1 MCIIRKV
8 SLTTALLFLYGDVV
22 KHLRQTFR
30 MKKTLSIFIFILPFL
45 LSSQNIKTIDWITNN
60 SIEIEDSN
68 PDSELKIFKENTPT
82 KFVNAKIYGFGE
94 ASHNTKEF
102 FDLKAKFFKY
112 LVKTQ
117 GLRSF
122 IMEES
127 YQAESG
133 INEWISGGKG
143 DITTIAKNFNTGFW
157 YTKEI
162 VNLLQWMRNYNL
174 DKQKEKQIRF
184 YGMDIQIGK
193 NISQEI
199 REFVNIHKINIDQKL
214 LMIAD
219 SCSNK
224 KIDYSKSEI
233 WWQVQLPELN
243 KLKKQILNSQIKDE
257 DYKPVIR
264 SLDYLINYTQYASKV
279 KTKYPE
285 STEFRDLKMFE
296 NVKWIVENE
305 SKNGKAFIW
314 AHNDHI
320 NKREMYYT
328 GSNIINLGR
337 HLKDYYKEDYYSVG
351 FDFGIGKINGFV
363 IDNKKGNHWKNYHI
377 EKPFKKTYANTLM
390 LINKDVYFV
399 DLQQAIE
406 SDSSNFFSKK
416 NKHLLIGGGGYQPKP
431 LHKIMISKIYTETYD
446 GLIFVK
452 EITIPDY
459 KLEK

>member
-1 MCIIRKV
+1 MKNKYLTV
-8 SLTTALLFLYGDVV
+8 VMLFSLFIVNGQNNKTV
-22 KHLRQTFR
+22 K
-30 MKKTLSIFIFILPFL
+30 
-45 LSSQNIKTIDWITNN
+45 WINEN
-60 SIEIEDSN
+60 AIEIEDAS
-68 PDSELKIFKENTPT
+68 PDSELTIFASNTAT
-82 KFVNAKIYGFGE
+82 KFVNAKVYGFGE

-102 FDLKAKFFKY
+102 FDIKAKFFKY
-112 LVKTQ
+112 LVKNQ
-117 GLRSF
+117 GVRSF

-143 DITTIAKNFNTGFW
+143 DITTIAKNFNNGFW

-162 VNLLQWMRNYNL
+162 VNLLQWIRNYNL
-174 DKQKEKQIRF
+174 NKAKENQIRF

-224 KIDYSKSEI
+224 KIDYSKSDS
-233 WWQVQLPELN
+233 WWQVQIPELN

-264 SLDYLINYTQYASKV
+264 SLNYLINYTQYASKV

-285 STEFRDLKMFE
+285 STKFRDLKMFE

-305 SKNGKAFIW
+305 SINGKAFIW
-314 AHNDHI
+314 AHNEHI
-320 NKREMYYT
+320 NKKEMYYT

-363 IDNKKGNHWKNYHI
+363 IDNKKGNHWKTYQI
-377 EKPFKKTYANTLM
+377 EKPFKKTYAKTLM
-390 LINKDVYFV
+390 LINKDIYFV
-399 DLQQAIE
+399 DLQQATE
-406 SDSSNFFSKK
+406 SDSSSFFSKN
-416 NKHLLIGGGGYQPKP
+416 NKHLMIGAGGYQPKP
-431 LHKIMISKIYTETYD
+431 LHKIMVSKIYTETYD

-452 EITIPDY
+452 EISIPEY
-459 KLEK
+459 NLEK

>member
-1 MCIIRKV
+1 MKKKYLILV
-8 SLTTALLFLYGDVV
+8 LLFSLFNVNGQNNKTV
-22 KHLRQTFR
+22 KC
-30 MKKTLSIFIFILPFL
+30 I
-45 LSSQNIKTIDWITNN
+45 NENA
-60 SIEIEDSN
+60 IEIENAN
-68 PDSELKIFKENTPT
+68 PDSELTVFKDNTPN
-82 KFVNAKIYGFGE
+82 KFANAKIFGFGE

-102 FDLKAKFFKY
+102 FDIKAKFFKH

-117 GLRSF
+117 GLKTF

-143 DITTIAKNFNTGFW
+143 DIKTIAKNFNIGFW

-162 VNLLQWMRNYNL
+162 VNLLRWMRNYNL
-174 DKQKEKQIRF
+174 NKAKENQIRF

-199 REFVNIHKINIDQKL
+199 REFVNTHKITIDEKL

-219 SCSNK
+219 SCSIK
-224 KIDYSKSEI
+224 KIDYSKSDI
-233 WWQVQLPELN
+233 WWQIQLPKLN

-264 SLDYLINYTQYASKV
+264 SLDYLINYTQYASKI

-285 STEFRDLKMFE
+285 NTEFRDLQMFE

-314 AHNDHI
+314 AHNEHI
-320 NKREMYYT
+320 NKKEMYYT
-328 GSNIINLGR
+328 GSDIINLGR
-337 HLKDYYKEDYYSVG
+337 HLKDHYKDNYYSVG
-351 FDFGIGKINGFV
+351 FDFGIGNINGFI
-363 IDNKKGNHWKNYHI
+363 IDKKKGNHWKTYNI
-377 EKPFKKTYANTLM
+377 EKPFKRTYAKTLM
-390 LINKDVYFV
+390 SINKDIYFI
-399 DLQQAIE
+399 DLQKAIE
-406 SDSSNFFSKK
+406 SDSSNFFSEK
-416 NKHLLIGGGGYQPKP
+416 NKHLLIGGGGYKPKP

-452 EITIPDY
+452 EISKPENILD
-459 KLEK
+459 K

>member
-1 MCIIRKV
+1 
-8 SLTTALLFLYGDVV
+8 
-22 KHLRQTFR
+22 

-45 LSSQNIKTIDWITNN
+45 MNSQNKETIDWITNN
-60 SIEIEDSN
+60 SIEIENAN
-68 PDSELKIFKENTPT
+68 PNSELKHFENNTPI
-82 KFVNAKIYGFGE
+82 KFANAKIFGFGE

-102 FDLKAKFFKY
+102 FDLKAKFFKH
-112 LVKTQ
+112 LVKNE
-117 GLRSF
+117 GLKTF

-143 DITTIAKNFNTGFW
+143 DIKTIANNFNIGFW

-174 DKQKEKQIRF
+174 NKAKENQIRF

-199 REFVNIHKINIDQKL
+199 REFVNTHKITIDEKL
-214 LMIAD
+214 LMIVD
-219 SCSNK
+219 NCSTK
-224 KIDYSKSEI
+224 SIDYSKSDI
-233 WWQVQLPELN
+233 WWKIQIPKLN

-257 DYKPVIR
+257 DYNPVIR
-264 SLDYLINYTQYASKV
+264 SLDYLISYTQYASKV

-285 STEFRDLKMFE
+285 NTEFRDLKMFE

-314 AHNDHI
+314 AHNEHI
-320 NKREMYYT
+320 NKKEMYYT
-328 GSNIINLGR
+328 GSDIINLGR
-337 HLKDYYKEDYYSVG
+337 HLKDYYKDNYYSVG
-351 FDFGIGKINGFV
+351 FDFGIGEINGFI
-363 IDNKKGNHWKNYHI
+363 IDKKKGNHWKTYDI
-377 EKPFKKTYANTLM
+377 EKPFKRTYAKTLM
-390 LINKDVYFV
+390 SINKDIYFI
-399 DLQQAIE
+399 DLQKAIE
-406 SDSSNFFSKK
+406 NDSSKFFSKK
-416 NKHLLIGGGGYQPKP
+416 NKHLLIAGGGYQPKP

-452 EITIPDY
+452 EISRPEYNLD
-459 KLEK
+459 K

>member
-1 MCIIRKV
+1 MFELNNQIHI
-8 SLTTALLFLYGDVV
+8 
-22 KHLRQTFR
+22 
-30 MKKTLSIFIFILPFL
+30 MKKKYLILVMLFSL
-45 LSSQNIKTIDWITNN
+45 FNVNGQNKETVKWINEN
-60 SIEIEDSN
+60 AIEIEDAS
-68 PDSELKIFKENTPT
+68 PDSELVVFKNNTPK
-82 KFVNAKIYGFGE
+82 KFANAKVFGFGE
-94 ASHNTKEF
+94 ASHNTKQF
-102 FDLKAKFFKY
+102 FDIKAKFFKH

-117 GLRSF
+117 GIKTF

-143 DITTIAKNFNTGFW
+143 DIKTIAKNFNISFW

-174 DKQKEKQIRF
+174 NKAKENQIRF

-193 NISQEI
+193 SISQEI
-199 REFVNIHKINIDQKL
+199 REFINTHKITIDEKL
-214 LMIAD
+214 LMVAD
-219 SCSNK
+219 SCSSK
-224 KIDYSKSEI
+224 EIDYSKSDN
-233 WWQVQLPELN
+233 WWQLQIPKLN

-305 SKNGKAFIW
+305 SKNGKVFIW

-363 IDNKKGNHWKNYHI
+363 IDNKKGNHWKTYHI
-377 EKPFKKTYANTLM
+377 EKPFKKTYAKTLM

-406 SDSSNFFSKK
+406 SDSSKFFSKK

-452 EITIPDY
+452 EISIPDY